1 LKQNALLLLM
11 ALSFAGP
18 LAAQDLPEV
27 RKITF
32 TGAESFDE
40 TLLSAAIISTETNC
54 NLLGI
59 CAFGVDRRYLDPI
72 ELRGDL
78 VRLRMFYYQ
87 RGFRQA
93 RIGLDSTMTD
103 KGIEIAFT
111 ISEGE
116 PVRVATLGVIGA
128 EGLGSLPLKV
138 GNPFSL
144 IDYSSA
150 RDSIAARLANRGY
163 ARAEVLANYTIPRDT
178 PLIAHVEFE
187 VVPGDRLRFGPIAV
201 EGQEKMSPGVIRR
214 MLTFDTG
221 DYYSYNDVLRSQR
234 NLFGLETF
242 RHVEIR
248 ADVNATPDTLVPV
261 IVQVS
266 EGNLRRLRFGV
277 GVSTAEFV
285 NTEASWTSRNF
296 LGSARRVEARVRLYN
311 IMADAL
317 HFVPLFEK
325 TREPYSD
332 LSGSVSV
339 DFSQPWL
346 ISPRNSV
353 NAGLYAER
361 RSLPDIFVRNARG
374 GYLNVTRALGVGES
388 FAIGYRPELTEL
400 SAGGDLVFCVNFVA
414 CGADE
419 IAVLRE
425 PHWLSPLAVS
435 YARDKSNSLFAPSGG
450 YIIRFEGEYAAAATG
465 SDFAYSRVIAEITDY
480 STLTR
485 GVVLAARIRPG
496 WARALGEPGQ
506 GLGLHPQKRFFGGGP
521 NSVRGFA
528 QYRMGPKLLTVNAAD
543 FLMQHCTAEQINAGT
558 CEVGPLVDI
567 DPGAFEVRPVG
578 GSAIVEGNVELRL
591 PTPVDKLRFA
601 AFLDYGHVWQASR
614 DAEVRDIVLTPGFGL
629 RFFSAIGPVRVD
641 VGYNPRTEERLPV
654 ITTQVACGDIGCTN
668 TSELVELGDVA
679 WGRVDDWS
687 DRFQLHFSI
696 GQAF

>member
-1 LKQNALLLLM
+1 VKRTILLLLM
-11 ALSFAGP
+11 AFSFAGG
-18 LAAQDLPEV
+18 LAAQEPPEV

-32 TGAESFDE
+32 AGVESFDE
-40 TLLSAAIISTETNC
+40 SLLRAAIISTETDC

-59 CAFGVDRRYLDPI
+59 CAFGIDRRYLDPI

-87 RGFRQA
+87 RGFRQT
-93 RIGLDSTMTD
+93 RIGLDSAKT
-103 KGIEIAFT
+103 KEGIGITFI
-111 ISEGE
+111 ISEGP
-116 PVRVATLGVIGA
+116 PVRVASLAVTGADGV
-128 EGLGSLPLKV
+128 GSLPLKI
-138 GNPFSL
+138 GEPFSL
-144 IDYSSA
+144 LDYSSS
-150 RDSIAARLANRGY
+150 RDTIASRLANRGY

-187 VVPGDRLRFGPIAV
+187 VVPGDRLRFGPVVV
-201 EGQEKMSPGVIRR
+201 EGQDKMSSSVIRR
-214 MLTFDTG
+214 MLTFETG
-221 DYYSYNDVLRSQR
+221 DYYSYDDVLRSQR

-242 RHVEIR
+242 RHVDIR
-248 ADVNATPDTLVPV
+248 ADVNATADTLVPV
-261 IVQVS
+261 LVHVD

-325 TREPYSD
+325 THEPYSD

-353 NAGLYAER
+353 NAGVYAER

-374 GYLNVTRALGVGES
+374 GYLNFTRSLGVGES
-388 FAIGYRPELTEL
+388 FAAGYRPELTEL

-419 IAVLRE
+419 IRVLRE
-425 PHWLSPLAVS
+425 PHWLAPFAVS

-465 SDFAYSRVIAEITDY
+465 SDFTYSRVLAEITDY
-480 STLTR
+480 STLAR

-506 GLGLHPQKRFFGGGP
+506 GLGLHPQKRFFGGGA

-543 FLMQHCTAEQINAGT
+543 FLMQHCASEEINAGT
-558 CEVGPLVDI
+558 CDVGPLVES
-567 DPGAFEVRPVG
+567 DPGSFEVRPVG
-578 GSAIVEGNVELRL
+578 GAAILEGNVELRL
-591 PTPVDKLRFA
+591 PTPVDKLRLA
-601 AFLDYGHVWQASR
+601 AFVDYGQVWQASS
-614 DAEVRDIVLTPGFGL
+614 DATLRDIVFTPGFGL

-641 VGYNPRTEERLPV
+641 VGYNPRTAERLPV
-654 ITTQVACGDIGCTN
+654 ITTQVACDGITCTN
-668 TSELVELGDVA
+668 TSELVELGDVS
-679 WGRVDDWS
+679 WGRVDDWA